1 MKLIQCV
8 VRPGKVEDLITA
20 LQHVTSGIT
29 ARELH
34 SCGPEGSW
42 HATYRG
48 VEYETLLPRVLLDI
62 VTDDSWVDDI
72 IRIVADTARTG
83 ESGDGAIHVLPVEES
98 YHVRTGFM
106 EF

>member
-8 VRPGKVEDLITA
+8 IRPGKVDDLIAA
-20 LQHVTSGIT
+20 LQSVTSGIT
-29 ARELH
+29 AHEIR
-34 SCGPEGSW
+34 SCGPEGGW

-72 IRIVADTARTG
+72 IRIVSETARTG
-83 ESGDGAIHVLPVEES
+83 ESGDGAIHVLPVEGS

-106 EF
+106 DF

>member
-8 VRPGKVEDLITA
+8 VRPGKVDELITA
-20 LQHVTSGIT
+20 LQSVTSGIT
-29 ARELH
+29 AREIR
-34 SCGPEGSW
+34 SCGPEGVW

-48 VEYETLLPRVLLDI
+48 VQYETLLPRVLLDI
-62 VTDDSWVDDI
+62 VADDTWVDDI

-83 ESGDGAIHVLPVEES
+83 ISGDGAIHVLPVEGS

-106 EF
+106 DF